1 MGNGAF
7 SEISAFLKNVRGAF
21 GDWLRYFF
29 NKNFSVY
36 FRRGKYIAED
46 RAFFAGFL
54 SDFKMWAQSQHRA
67 PRGSPAIFLAPF
79 LLVGAAWRG

>member
-7 SEISAFLKNVRGAF
+7 SEILALLKNVRGAF

-29 NKNFSVY
+29 NKNFRAY
-36 FRRGKYIAED
+36 FRKGKYIAED

-54 SDFKMWAQSQHRA
+54 SDSKM
-67 PRGSPAIFLAPF
+67 
-79 LLVGAAWRG
+79 